1 MRIRI
6 IEPEGEFFNEEGTFL
21 EFTTIN
27 GRMGVYEDQIPLTT
41 ILEPCVVKIHQG
53 SEVKKA
59 AVLGGFVE
67 IEKKQITMLAEDAN
81 WPDEIDVERA
91 KAAKQRAEEAFQQS
105 KKAEKKEDVLRLVEA
120 QIAGCVDLSPE
131 EMVDA
136 AFLIVERIDSKI
148 YGEE

>member
-27 GRMGVYEDQIPLTT
+27 GRVGVYEDHIPLTT
-41 ILEPCVVKIHQG
+41 ILEPCMVKIHQG

-67 IEKKQITMLAEDAN
+67 IQKKQITMLAEDAN
-81 WPDEIDVERA
+81 WPGEIDVERA
-91 KAAKQRAEEAFQQS
+91 KSAKKRAEERLS
-105 KKAEKKEDVLRLVEA
+105 KKEQGTDLVRAEAALKRAMARLSA
-120 QIAGCVDLSPE
+120 SG
-131 EMVDA
+131 
-136 AFLIVERIDSKI
+136 K
-148 YGEE
+148 